1 MKKLKFK
8 SIGIFGG
15 SFDPPHHGHL
25 KIALSFLKKIKSSH
39 LYWLITKKNP
49 FKKKSFFSLKER
61 IKRSKQITKKNQKS
75 EVQL

>member
-39 LYWLITKKNP
+39 LYWLITEKNP
-49 FKKKSFFSLKER
+49 FKKKIFESKNFSAYLIR
-61 IKRSKQITKKNQKS
+61 QFNLFS
-75 EVQL
+75 

>member
-25 KIALSFLKKIKSSH
+25 KIALTFLKKTKSSY
-39 LYWLITKKNP
+39 LYWLITEKNP
-49 FKKKSFFSLKER
+49 FKKKSFFNLKER
-61 IKRSKQITKKNQKS
+61 IKRSRQNHQKNKKN
-75 EVQL
+75 